1 MAVREDFN
9 CFRYITSD
17 FITEEMSMEV
27 IKKDPHFIKYVPEK
41 FRTYALC
48 SMMVH
53 INARFYVMCFCD
65 KKKS

>member
-1 MAVREDFN
+1 
-9 CFRYITSD
+9 
-17 FITEEMSMEV
+17 MSMEV

-65 KKKS
+65 KKKSWTMSLGS